1 MIGPLIG
8 VLVHDSGFFQ
18 KVLLDLGTFNRSGLV
33 EEDVDVFAEA
43 GRVVVTNG
51 FGVVSTTYFSSLTT
65 NSDSVMSTIFVLMVP

>member
-1 MIGPLIG
+1 MIVPLIG

-51 FGVVSTTYFSSLTT
+51 FGVAEGCNKKGQVYL
-65 NSDSVMSTIFVLMVP
+65 NLD